1 MCYSL
6 DFRKKALSVRS
17 RENLTIKETAARFDV
32 GVSSINRWLKKIEPI
47 TKRTKPATKIDM
59 DALAKDVA
67 TYSDSYLRERAA
79 RFNVSTYGISLALK
93 RLGISYKKKLWC
105 IPKQTKKSAHRISK
119 KY

>member
-47 TKRTKPATKIDM
+47 TKRTKAATKIDM

-93 RLGISYKKKLWC
+93 RLGISYKKNSGASQSRRRK
-105 IPKQTKKSAHRISK
+105 AHIA
-119 KY
+119 